1 MGGKVFRDAFGN
13 PTVTMIR
20 RENVE
25 ETLGSFRNDYLSQLG
40 VTECHP
46 IGSTDSRST
55 AQLLGDMDVVIGCGD
70 LDPKYFK
77 HEVFEYLSES
87 LGSDQVKKVGSI
99 VSVRYPIRGTQIN
112 EHVQIDLMTSQDPSG
127 TSWLMSGGQIK
138 GVFRNL
144 LLSLIAKNRSRE
156 LTEEVGEDVKISIAY
171 PGGMAIKR
179 NGKLI
184 LESRITCP
192 RHMMK
197 VLRIKTDPDSIRTF
211 KGLVNYCTGDSRT
224 RPALLEFSDR
234 VTGAT
239 GMNYIADYESKM
251 PREALRATNYINES
265 LLRTS

>member
-20 RENVE
+20 RENVK
-25 ETLGSFRNDYLSQLG
+25 ETLSSFREDYLSQLG
-40 VTECHP
+40 ITECHP
-46 IGSTDSRST
+46 LGSTDEIST
-55 AQLLGDMDVVIGCGD
+55 APLLGDMDVVVGCGD
-70 LDPKYFK
+70 LDPKHFK
-77 HEVFEYLSES
+77 HEVFEYLSDS

-99 VSVRYPIRGTQIN
+99 VSVRYPIRGTQLN
-112 EHVQIDLMTSQDPSG
+112 EHVQIDVMTSQNPSG
-127 TSWLMSGGQIK
+127 TAWLMSGGQVK

-144 LLSLIAKNRSRE
+144 LLSLIAKNRSRQ

-171 PGGMAIKR
+171 PGGMLIRR
-179 NGKLI
+179 NGKPI

-197 VLRIKTDPDSIRTF
+197 ILRVKAQPDEIRTF
-211 KGLVNYCTGDSRT
+211 KGLVNYCIGDARH
-224 RPALLEFSDR
+224 RPVLREFSSR

-239 GMNYIADYESKM
+239 DMNYIAEYDSKM